1 MVIAAGGAAMHAIK
15 RPVPVLIVAL
25 VYVAVGTVGFAYHFP
40 GLWTGR
46 QGSVW
51 VELSECVAVLAGA
64 FLLRGQNW
72 ARWLAVA
79 WIGFHVVL
87 SVFHSYSQTAVHA
100 VIFALIV
107 WALFTPAAGRYFERS
122 VERPT

>member
-1 MVIAAGGAAMHAIK
+1 MHAIK
-15 RPVPVLIVAL
+15 QPVPVLIVAL
-25 VYVAVGTVGFAYHFP
+25 VYVAVGTVGFAYHFS
-40 GLWTGR
+40 GLWAGR

-51 VELSECVAVLAGA
+51 VELSECVAVLAGG
-64 FLLRGQNW
+64 FMLRGDNW

-107 WALFTPAAGRYFERS
+107 WALFTRAAGRYFERS
-122 VERPT
+122 VGRPT